1 MTILWS
7 TTTNMFQLMDK
18 KSSCWKVKKHKCC
31 IISTSVKILMS
42 FTGAASCPLKTRWSL
57 EMVKASQMK
66 KHWQRLTRFRSCFCY
81 QTTLSWGM
89 SLTSTPS
96 MSRFH
101 RARRPLICRIIF
113 ILLLSYM
120 KCKSNITMEKD
131 GMIPKSKHEWKSKA
145 FGSKD
150 GSQRYTMTLS
160 TWPSRKSRK
169 NKKTELIKTWRF
181 QFTLKS
187 QYSQWKRINLR
198 RSLWTKVKPLK
209 SWHKDD
215 VLGSS
220 RNPSK
225 SFGTNCKRIIW
236 TKNMFTFLVETS
248 WCNLSFQ
255 KGSKIVSIPSTWSKV
270 WMKAET
276 SLPRALSS
284 RSSQA
289 YTQWKSTICTWW
301 PETCKDHSLSYGAS
315 IGSRRSLLHR

>member
-7 TTTNMFQLMDK
+7 TTTSMFQLMDK

-66 KHWQRLTRFRSCFCY
+66 KDRQRLTRSRSCFCC

-89 SLTSTPS
+89 SLMSTPS

-120 KCKSNITMEKD
+120 KCKSNTTMEKD
-131 GMIPKSKHEWKSKA
+131 GTIPKSKHEWKSKA

-150 GSQRYTMTLS
+150 GSQRCTMTLS
-160 TWPSRKSRK
+160 TWPSRRSRK
-169 NKKTELIKTWRF
+169 NKKTEHIKTWRF

-187 QYSQWKRINLR
+187 QYSQWKRTNLK
-198 RSLWTKVKPLK
+198 RSL
-209 SWHKDD
+209 
-215 VLGSS
+215 
-220 RNPSK
+220 
-225 SFGTNCKRIIW
+225 
-236 TKNMFTFLVETS
+236 
-248 WCNLSFQ
+248 
-255 KGSKIVSIPSTWSKV
+255 
-270 WMKAET
+270 
-276 SLPRALSS
+276 
-284 RSSQA
+284 
-289 YTQWKSTICTWW
+289 
-301 PETCKDHSLSYGAS
+301 
-315 IGSRRSLLHR
+315 